1 MEKSTLTK
9 EKINIQLNEIQ
20 KMVLWVK
27 RKKEKRVPTVT
38 EYLEKLSN
46 RRKAQT

>member
-20 KMVLWVK
+20 KKVLWVK
-27 RKKEKRVPTVT
+27 RKK
-38 EYLEKLSN
+38 
-46 RRKAQT
+46 